1 MVEDI
6 TKVISRL
13 NFEIDPTKYGLRSI
27 LRHEIRKDDSG
38 VYILYNPNPEEF
50 DCLTIS
56 IKNFMIL
63 KEKVENLKV
72 VYGRDEHNLWKN
84 HTYLYVDGLIVDFTP
99 IYPVIG
105 AKHKLEGI
113 LSEEDIKIYEET
125 HKISLMDSIPIYYQ
139 PKDRLLIRIK
149 VIDKFSKYVGVKLRK
164 YDYVVEKID
173 CNIETPKIEIISEN
187 LVPRDIKDDLCKFIK
202 NLKKI

>member
-6 TKVISRL
+6 TNVINRL
-13 NFEIDPTKYGLRSI
+13 NFEIDSSKYGLKSI
-27 LRHEIRKDDSG
+27 LRHEIRKDNSG
-38 VYILYNPNPEEF
+38 VYVLYNPNQEEF

-63 KEKVENLKV
+63 KGKVEDLKL
-72 VYGRDEHNLWKN
+72 VYGVDEQGLWKN

-113 LSEEDIKIYEET
+113 LSEEDIKIYDGE
-125 HKISLMDSIPIYYQ
+125 HKISLMNSIPIYYQ

-164 YDYVVEKID
+164 YGYVVEKID
-173 CNIETPKIEIISEN
+173 FNVETPKIEIIPEN
-187 LVPRDIKDDLCKFIK
+187 LIPTSIKNDLCKFIK